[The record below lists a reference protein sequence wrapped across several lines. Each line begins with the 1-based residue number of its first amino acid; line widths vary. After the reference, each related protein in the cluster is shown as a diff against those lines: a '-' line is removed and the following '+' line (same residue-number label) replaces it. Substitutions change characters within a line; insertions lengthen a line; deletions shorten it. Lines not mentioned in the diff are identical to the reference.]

1 MEAVNPMRG
10 YQALKFLIIISLIL
24 TTAMVITTASCRFEQ
39 KQKGKVE
46 VVVSILP
53 LADFVENIGKE
64 KVDVAVMVPPGASPH
79 TYEPTPGQLRLVAEA
94 KLFVKVGSGIEFELT
109 WMDKIISTNKGMLV
123 ADASKGIELMGK
135 DPHIWLSPR
144 NARIMVENIYDGL
157 VKIDPGSE
165 AYYAE
170 NKNKYLANLDQLDK
184 YISQSLAGIT
194 KRNFMVYH
202 PAWGY
207 FARDYNLVEIP
218 IEEEGKEPSAGDIAR
233 LIEQAKMNNI
243 KVIFVSPQYNM
254 ERAQVIAKEI
264 GGEVVVADHLA
275 RDYIGNLHKFSD
287 EISRYLK

>member
-1 MEAVNPMRG
+1 MRG

-194 KRNFMVYH
+194 KRSFMVYH

-243 KVIFVSPQYNM
+243 KVIFASPQYNM
-254 ERAQVIAKEI
+254 ERAQVIAREI
-264 GGEVVVADHLA
+264 GGEVVIADDLA